1 MLLLLAETS
10 SHYTVQ
16 LAVCDG
22 FIAKCVV
29 ICDSGDELL
38 KGNFDYLT
46 LLFLVILRHLRW

>member
-16 LAVCDG
+16 LTVCDD
-22 FIAKCVV
+22 FIVKCIV

-46 LLFLVILRHLRW
+46 LLSLVILRHLRW